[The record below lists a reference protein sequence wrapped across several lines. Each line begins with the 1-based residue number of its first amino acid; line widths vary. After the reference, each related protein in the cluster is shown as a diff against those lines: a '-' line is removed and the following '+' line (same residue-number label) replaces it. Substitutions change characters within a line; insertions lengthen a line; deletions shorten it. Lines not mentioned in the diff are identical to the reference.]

1 MSAIPWDEPAT
12 LIDLDGKAPMIGTI
26 RECAMHFAIFKP
38 FAKAQARILL
48 TKPVHREG
56 QKTRT
61 WILNPDEI
69 EQLAA
74 RLRSENRAAAAF
86 RPGDAPLVH
95 SHSTWSRSAPPLL
108 SRRTK
113 LGRRRSEANSRV

>member
-26 RECAMHFAIFKP
+26 RDCAMHFAIFNP
-38 FAKAQARILL
+38 GAKAQARILL

-61 WILNPDEI
+61 WLLNPEEI
-69 EQLAA
+69 EQLAE
-74 RLRSENRAAAAF
+74 RLRS
-86 RPGDAPLVH
+86 G
-95 SHSTWSRSAPPLL
+95 T
-108 SRRTK
+108 
-113 LGRRRSEANSRV
+113 